1 MNNEFGNNMN
11 ETQYEDMRQQ
21 LNTLKKKL
29 GAQEIINDHLI
40 RRTMRNQVNSISR
53 FISLFHW

>member
-11 ETQYEDMRQQ
+11 ETQYEDMRHQ

-40 RRTMRNQVNSISR
+40 RRSMRNQVNSIS
-53 FISLFHW
+53 